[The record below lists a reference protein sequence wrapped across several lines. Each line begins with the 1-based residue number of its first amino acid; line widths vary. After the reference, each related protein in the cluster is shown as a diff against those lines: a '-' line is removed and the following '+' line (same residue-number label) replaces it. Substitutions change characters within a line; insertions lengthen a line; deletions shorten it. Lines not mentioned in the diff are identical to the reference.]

1 MNNNYS
7 RISLWIILGFTLWL
21 CYIQWNRDYAALDA
35 ARAAAAASPQA
46 TTSLVGQVPAA
57 AGSPAPGSTPAAG
70 STAAATPAGMPAAVG
85 AAPPAS
91 TAGAASSTAAGPP
104 ATGPASAG
112 TAAAPTGT
120 PAAPVVPVTD
130 PLVAAAGP
138 AVHVRT
144 DVQDLYISLQGGT
157 IVQADLPRYP
167 QVKGQPEPV
176 RLENHAAADTLYLL
190 QTGLTGPAGGE
201 RPTQSA
207 AFTSAVT
214 DYQLAAGQ
222 GSLSVPLKWTSGSVT
237 VTKTFTFHR
246 GRYLIEVSQQVQNG
260 SAAAW
265 SAAPYAQIL
274 RNDLPTS
281 SSFFNP
287 NPERYAFRGP
297 AIHDGIKYRRLKVT
311 DEDDSHLNITATNGW
326 IAALQHHFVTAVVP
340 PAGAPYRITLGV
352 AGNEF
357 ALAAGGPT
365 VSVPAGGSQTFA
377 LSVFLGPKLQAQL
390 AAAGPELVRVTD
402 YRHLYLLAQ
411 PLFWALSQVHAVTG
425 NWGVAILVV
434 TFLLKL
440 ILYPLSEASFR
451 SMAKMRALQPRMKNL
466 QELYKDDK
474 EKLAKATMELYQK
487 EKVNPVSGCL
497 PQLVQIPL
505 YIAFYWVLL
514 ESVEMRQAPF
524 ALWIND
530 LSSRDPYFVLPILMA
545 GASFL
550 QTRLSPASPDPT
562 QQKAMMVMPFA
573 MSVLFAF
580 LPAGLVLYYVTNTL
594 LGLAQQWNM
603 NRRLDA
609 AKKTM

>member
-1 MNNNYS
+1 MSNNYS
-7 RISLWIILGFTLWL
+7 RISLWIIFGFTLWL

-35 ARAAAAASPQA
+35 ARAAAASSPQA
-46 TTSLVGQVPAA
+46 TTTLVGQVPQAASGATPGAGTPGSPAASAGVAGTAPGAVPGGSAA
-57 AGSPAPGSTPAAG
+57 AGTIAPL
-70 STAAATPAGMPAAVG
+70 AAVG
-85 AAPPAS
+85 GS
-91 TAGAASSTAAGPP
+91 AGAAAAAAG
-104 ATGPASAG
+104 A
-112 TAAAPTGT
+112 
-120 PAAPVVPVTD
+120 VID

-144 DVQDLYISLQGGT
+144 DVLDLYISLQGGT

-167 QVKGQPEPV
+167 KVKGQPDPV

-190 QTGLTGPAGGE
+190 QTGLTGPAGSD
-201 RPTQSA
+201 RPTQA
-207 AFTSAVT
+207 ATFTSDAGE
-214 DYQLAAGQ
+214 YQLAAGADT
-222 GSLSVPLKWTSGSVT
+222 LSVPLKWTSGGVT
-237 VTKTFTFHR
+237 VTKTFTLHR
-246 GRYLIEVSQQVQNG
+246 GHYLVQVSQQVRNG
-260 SAAAW
+260 SAAPW
-265 SAAPYAQIL
+265 PAAPYAQIL
-274 RNDLPTS
+274 RNDLPISTS
-281 SSFFNP
+281 FLNP

-297 AIHDGIKYRRLKVT
+297 AIFDGARYRKLKIS
-311 DEDDSHLNITATNGW
+311 DEDDRHLNIEVTNGW

-340 PAGAPYRITLGV
+340 PAGVPYRVTLGA

-357 ALAAGGPT
+357 ALAAGGAT
-365 VSVPAGGSQTFA
+365 VDVPAGGSQSFD
-377 LSVFLGPKLQAQL
+377 LGVFLGPKLQAQL
-390 AAAGPELVRVTD
+390 TLAGPELVRVTD
-402 YRHLYLLAQ
+402 YGRLYLLAQ

-545 GASFL
+545 GAMFL
-550 QTRLSPASPDPT
+550 QQRMSPASPDPT

-573 MSVLFAF
+573 MSALFAF

-609 AKKTM
+609 ARKTI